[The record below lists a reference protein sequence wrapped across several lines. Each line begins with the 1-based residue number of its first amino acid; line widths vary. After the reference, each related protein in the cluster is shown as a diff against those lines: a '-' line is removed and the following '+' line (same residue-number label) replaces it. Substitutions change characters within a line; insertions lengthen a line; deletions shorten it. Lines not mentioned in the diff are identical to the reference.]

1 MLEMIIGMAIS
12 YIAFTEQGHKLGNLV
27 AQAALTEGKKMIK
40 KQETKP
46 AEKENVENEA

>member
-1 MLEMIIGMAIS
+1 MLEMIIGMALG
-12 YIAFTEQGHKLGNLV
+12 YIAFTEQGHKIGNFV